1 MSGNRWLR
9 KPVSETIF
17 SQILSGKI
25 PVDYLYED
33 EHAVAFHDIAPQAPV
48 HFLVIP
54 RKPLKSLHAAST
66 SDTNLIGHL
75 LQVCKEVAEN
85 AGLEAGGYRVV
96 TNVGTDGGQS
106 VEHLHFHVLGGR
118 PLAWPPG

>member
-1 MSGNRWLR
+1 M
-9 KPVSETIF
+9 SETIF

-33 EHAVAFHDIAPQAPV
+33 EHAVAFRDIAPQAPV
-48 HFLVIP
+48 HLLVIP
-54 RKPLKSLHAAST
+54 RKPLKSLQAASI

-75 LQVCKEVAEN
+75 LQVCKEVAKK
-85 AGLEAGGYRVV
+85 AGLEDGGYRVV
-96 TNVGTDGGQS
+96 TNVGADGGQS

-118 PLAWPPG
+118 ALAWPPG

>member
-1 MSGNRWLR
+1 
-9 KPVSETIF
+9 VSETIF
-17 SQILSGKI
+17 SQILSGEI

-33 EHAVAFHDIAPQAPV
+33 EHAVAFRDIAPQAPV
-48 HFLVIP
+48 HLLVIP
-54 RKPLKSLHAAST
+54 RKPLKSLHAASAD
-66 SDTNLIGHL
+66 DTNLLGHL
-75 LQVCKEVAEN
+75 LQVCKEVAKR

-118 PLAWPPG
+118 ALAWPPG